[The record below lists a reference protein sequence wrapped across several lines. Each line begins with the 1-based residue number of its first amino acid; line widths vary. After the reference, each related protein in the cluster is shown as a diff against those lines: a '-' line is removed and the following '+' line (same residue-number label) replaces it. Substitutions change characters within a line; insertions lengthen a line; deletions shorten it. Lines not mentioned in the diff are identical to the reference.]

1 MLTTFE
7 RRKLRTRGNIAARN
21 KSLRPRIVVYRSNKN
36 LSIQLVNVEGFVV
49 KAYST
54 VNFEEKKKI
63 SGIEK
68 AKLVGSEISK
78 IAKNHKVSEI
88 VFDRNKYAYH
98 GQVKALAEGA
108 REAGLKF

>member
-1 MLTTFE
+1 MAY
-7 RRKLRTRGNIAARN
+7 TRVRN
-21 KSLRPRIVVYRSNKN
+21 KIKITNKRNSQRHMVSVFRSNRFIVASLMTPDGKTIG
-36 LSIQLVNVEGFVV
+36 SFSSREIDV
-49 KAYST
+49 KGT
-54 VNFEEKKKI
+54 P
-63 SGIEK
+63 IEK